1 MKHRAISVS
10 AWAGVE
16 QIPQASCLFI
26 LIMCQGNA
34 LSFHLIIFWSCSTI
48 RDETQLFI
56 FSVCC
61 CCFDAFFYPVEIENV
76 QCFGLSLFI
85 ISSFIIFHHIIF
97 SGFPSAAAAL
107 GGHHI
112 SDRDGHRHAC
122 LTGHA
127 PDHRSSCPPIV
138 HRPSTPE
145 VAAVHQHSG
154 HRHSSKSAPAEQE
167 PPPRLLRR
175 KLQRRSAE
183 ASPGAAAADTSAAA
197 GTGAAVGNRQPGS
210 WASIPDQLRQR
221 EPGPGGC
228 RRGVHRHP
236 DQEHQE
242 VCAVTAAAATA
253 APAETRQ

>member
-1 MKHRAISVS
+1 MFFLSRRNRKCSV
-10 AWAGVE
+10 
-16 QIPQASCLFI
+16 
-26 LIMCQGNA
+26 
-34 LSFHLIIFWSCSTI
+34 FW
-48 RDETQLFI
+48 
-56 FSVCC
+56 
-61 CCFDAFFYPVEIENV
+61 PV
-76 QCFGLSLFI
+76 L
-85 ISSFIIFHHIIF
+85 IIFHHFIF
-97 SGFPSAAAAL
+97 SGFSSAAAAAP

-138 HRPSTPE
+138 HRPSAPE

-175 KLQRRSAE
+175 KLQRRPAE
-183 ASPGAAAADTSAAA
+183 ASPGAAAADAAAAA
-197 GTGAAVGNRQPGS
+197 GTGAAVGDRQPCS

-221 EPGPGGC
+221 EPGSGGC

-242 VCAVTAAAATA
+242 VCAVTAAAPSA